1 MKFDRQNA
9 LPAEDEVT
17 RFERDRGVQFPDDY
31 KDFLLRFNGGRPAE
45 ENAFV
50 GDWLVLE
57 ILYGLTQNP
66 EHSIATKKFNNFS
79 DHIHRL
85 LLNIGYASASS
96 LYLDL
101 RDGPMHGKST
111 SWAALPMTNF

>member
-57 ILYGLTQNP
+57 ILYGLTQNAGAFDSYK
-66 EHSIATKKFNNFS
+66 EVQQ
-79 DHIHRL
+79 L
-85 LLNIGYASASS
+85 LRPY
-96 LYLDL
+96 
-101 RDGPMHGKST
+101 P
-111 SWAALPMTNF
+111 